1 MERYKSPTFCQMCD
15 DHFSLFYLLIFRIY
29 IIYKLSQSTALSLIA
44 GKRRRIHV
52 LYNLSINVRWKSD
65 MRERATT
72 VYWSWCKSLKLQLL
86 VVPGPSP
93 PPSPPSLSPACYWLK
108 WQHWAGAAGRPI
120 QSGVLDQL
128 TIQVKFGKLSSLS
141 SLLLP
146 PGACSGGRAV
156 GAGQVVGGGGG
167 GGARLGCSHLHW
179 GPDYTPNCVLG
190 EMETF
195 NWKSQQNW
203 NELSSFN

>member
-1 MERYKSPTFCQMCD
+1 MCCEFVQLEDSKTPPTSQPARQVLPAVYLHLTGLTLRPSHYIRLLMERYKSPTFCQMCD

-108 WQHWAGAAGRPI
+108 WQHWAGAAGRPV

-141 SLLLP
+141 SLLQAP
-146 PGACSGGRAV
+146 AV
-156 GAGQVVGGGGG
+156 A
-167 GGARLGCSHLHW
+167 AAL
-179 GPDYTPNCVLG
+179 
-190 EMETF
+190 
-195 NWKSQQNW
+195 
-203 NELSSFN
+203 

>member
-1 MERYKSPTFCQMCD
+1 MCCEFVQLEDSKTPPTSQPARQVLPAVYLHLTGLTLRPSHYIRLLMERYKSPTFCQMCD

-93 PPSPPSLSPACYWLK
+93 PLSPACYWLK
-108 WQHWAGAAGRPI
+108 WQHWAGACRRPP
-120 QSGVLDQL
+120 SPANGVLDQL
-128 TIQVKFGKLSSLS
+128 TIQVKFSKLSSFS
-141 SLLLP
+141 CLLEPL
-146 PGACSGGRAV
+146 AV
-156 GAGQVVGGGGG
+156 LA
-167 GGARLGCSHLHW
+167 AL
-179 GPDYTPNCVLG
+179 
-190 EMETF
+190 
-195 NWKSQQNW
+195 
-203 NELSSFN
+203 